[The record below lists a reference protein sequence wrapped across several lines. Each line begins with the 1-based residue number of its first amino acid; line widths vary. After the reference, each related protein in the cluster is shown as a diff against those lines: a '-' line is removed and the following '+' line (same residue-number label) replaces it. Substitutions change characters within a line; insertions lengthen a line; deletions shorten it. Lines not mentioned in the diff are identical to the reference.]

1 MKKQLA
7 IAVVIMAVMMG
18 NAATIEVATKSPPPS
33 PEQGQYLSYEA
44 FINEVEAGLIKAV
57 SLGEYTMTGFK
68 TVGGKEE
75 PFTCYARS
83 GSSQDPLLLRLLKEK
98 NVSISIPPPTKHDF
112 GVWQAL
118 WIFLPIPIV
127 LVVVVVILIYL
138 VRINRKIERLLKDK
152 PAS

>member
-7 IAVVIMAVMMG
+7 VAVVFMAVMVG
-18 NAATIEVATKSPPPS
+18 NAATIDVATKPPPPS
-33 PEQGQYLSYEA
+33 PEQGQYLSYET

-57 SLGEYTMTGFK
+57 SLGEYSMTGFK
-68 TVGGKEE
+68 TIGGKEE
-75 PFTCYARS
+75 PFKCFARS

-98 NVSISIPPPTKHDF
+98 NVSISIQPAPKHEF
-112 GVWQAL
+112 GVWQVL
-118 WIFLPIPIV
+118 WVFLPIPIV
-127 LVVVVVILIYL
+127 LVVVVVVFVYL